1 MLGTP
6 SLQHPAPLGGGE
18 MQTPRVGVCGP
29 QHSRGGGQ
37 AQYALEHTPL
47 LQSLGLQ
54 QVALVPVPQGVWP
67 VGQQCPLAH
76 WPLLQQV
83 AVVPVP
89 QQVLPGLQ
97 HWSLQ
102 PTLCAV
108 CASSRAPLKQQ
119 RWSKQ
124 LLGLQHSP
132 PQQYSPVAQHM

>member
-1 MLGTP
+1 MFGL
-6 SLQHPAPLGGGE
+6 HPPL
-18 MQTPRVGVCGP
+18 V
-29 QHSRGGGQ
+29 HI
-37 AQYALEHTPL
+37 PL
-47 LQSLGLQ
+47 LQSLG
-54 QVALVPVPQGVWP
+54 
-67 VGQQCPLAH
+67 
-76 WPLLQQV
+76 LQQV

-102 PTLCAV
+102 PTLCAMW
-108 CASSRAPLKQQ
+108 ASSRAPLKQQ